1 MTDLLEKAIAQVKQ
15 LPEAEQNEVA
25 KMILEKLK
33 SKDKLTKLFEKID
46 ELGEDP
52 SQPSMEKITSM
63 VKEVRHS
70 LTQK

>member
-15 LPEAEQNEVA
+15 LSEAEQNEVA
-25 KMILEKLK
+25 KMILEKLE
-33 SKDKLTKLFEKID
+33 SKNKLTEVFEKID

-52 SQPSMEKITSM
+52 SQPSMKEITSM
-63 VKEVRHS
+63 VKQVRHR